1 MIITSL
7 FKYKL
12 HFMQKMIKFILAVKR
27 FVQLLLSKLYC
38 VDYLTII
45 IKTKIMKTRKTN
57 SYYYFKSITCLDEN

>member
-1 MIITSL
+1 MMIITSL

-38 VDYLTII
+38 VDY
-45 IKTKIMKTRKTN
+45 
-57 SYYYFKSITCLDEN
+57 